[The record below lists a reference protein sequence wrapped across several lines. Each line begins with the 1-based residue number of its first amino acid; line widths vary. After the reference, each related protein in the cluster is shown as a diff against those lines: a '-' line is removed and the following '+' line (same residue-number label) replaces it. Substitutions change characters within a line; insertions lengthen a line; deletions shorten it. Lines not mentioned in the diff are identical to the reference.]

1 WIVRHRQFLWQERF
15 ASFPMDEAHLYV
27 AARYVE
33 LNPVRARL
41 IEAPADYPWSS
52 ALSCP
57 RFPAG
62 GA

>member
-1 WIVRHRQFLWQERF
+1 MKWRGYLWQERF

-41 IEAPADYPWSS
+41 IEAPADYP
-52 ALSCP
+52 
-57 RFPAG
+57 
-62 GA
+62 